1 MILTHVPILVAN
13 VVELL
18 DLGFT
23 HVEVW
28 NSEDAGG
35 NWAEITAAR
44 TALATNR
51 VDYTFTD
58 LDGSDSDSRYKY
70 RFSANGEAP
79 FSGWSKNVKPV
90 PAATDPA
97 KISLG
102 YATFIDIAGAPTKA
116 TIIVANEGAMVNGSV
131 VYGPRPMVYEAD
143 EQGYVQIPLLRGAKV
158 VVAIEGTGV
167 VRTITVPNTQI
178 FDLMGALAEA
188 PDMFTV
194 QTTPPLLTRRT
205 P

>member
-18 DLGFT
+18 DLGFS

-35 NWAEITAAR
+35 NWAEIASAR
-44 TALATNR
+44 TALTTNR

-58 LDGSDSDSRYKY
+58 LEGSDSDSRYKY

-90 PAATDPA
+90 PAVADA
-97 KISLG
+97 SKIAVG
-102 YATFIDIAGAPTKA
+102 YATFIDVSGTPTKA
-116 TIIVANEGAMVNGSV
+116 SIIVANDGAMVNGNV
-131 VYGPRPMVYEAD
+131 VFGPRPMVFEAD
-143 EQGYVQIPLLRGAKV
+143 EQGYVQVPLLRGAKV
-158 VVAIEGTGV
+158 VIAIEGTGV

-194 QTTPPLLTRRT
+194 QSTPALLTRRSL
-205 P
+205 